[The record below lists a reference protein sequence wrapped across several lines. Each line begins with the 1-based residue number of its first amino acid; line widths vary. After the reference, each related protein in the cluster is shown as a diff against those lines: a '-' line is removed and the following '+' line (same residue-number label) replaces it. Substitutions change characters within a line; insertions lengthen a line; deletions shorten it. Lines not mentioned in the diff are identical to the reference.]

1 MRKDPQALRFCLAS
15 NTKAEKEIKEGGNK
29 EGVGLGGG
37 VAGGGG
43 AVPPTKQALLISSC
57 HISDF

>member
-15 NTKAEKEIKEGGNK
+15 NTKAEIKEGGNK

-37 VAGGGG
+37 VGVG
-43 AVPPTKQALLISSC
+43 VQYHLQSRLC
-57 HISDF
+57 